1 MIPKQAYKQL
11 VLSMLALMIAMSISR
26 FAYTPIL
33 PFMQQD
39 TSMNNQNAG
48 LLATFNYLGYLMGAI
63 IPMFITIKSKVFDL
77 KLYVMIN
84 VISVILMG
92 FSEHFLI
99 WSVLRIIAGITSGT
113 IFVLASNV
121 ALEALRMANKQSISG
136 ILYSAVGIGIF
147 SSSIFIFLYT
157 QAQTWKATWIILG
170 VVALMADIIILTSM
184 KDNPSISKHSTS
196 SNQKQGKALNRAFI
210 IPFSIAYFFEGAG
223 YIVTGTFLVALIK
236 TIPAYADYA
245 ALSWMFVGLGAMPA
259 TLIWSLFA
267 EKIGY
272 KKAIYSALILQ
283 IISVGLPIF
292 SHHML
297 GLIIASM
304 LFGATFLG
312 LTTLF
317 MSKSQELMYH
327 TNQKLNL
334 VSLLTVIY
342 SVGQMLAPMIAG
354 LLIGDSNNYQL
365 ALTFA
370 MILLILGFIFSI
382 ISYRFNAYK

>member
-1 MIPKQAYKQL
+1 M
-11 VLSMLALMIAMSISR
+11 
-26 FAYTPIL
+26 PI
-33 PFMQQD
+33 
-39 TSMNNQNAG
+39 
-48 LLATFNYLGYLMGAI
+48 
-63 IPMFITIKSKVFDL
+63 
-77 KLYVMIN
+77 
-84 VISVILMG
+84 
-92 FSEHFLI
+92 
-99 WSVLRIIAGITSGT
+99 
-113 IFVLASNV
+113 
-121 ALEALRMANKQSISG
+121 
-136 ILYSAVGIGIF
+136 
-147 SSSIFIFLYT
+147 
-157 QAQTWKATWIILG
+157 
-170 VVALMADIIILTSM
+170 
-184 KDNPSISKHSTS
+184 
-196 SNQKQGKALNRAFI
+196 
-210 IPFSIAYFFEGAG
+210 FEGAG

-245 ALSWMFVGLGAMPA
+245 LSWMFVGLGAMPA

-267 EKIGY
+267 EKFGY

-297 GLIIASM
+297 GLIVASM

-342 SVGQMLAPMIAG
+342 SVGQMIAPMIAG
-354 LLIGDSNNYQL
+354 VLIGDSNNYQL

-370 MILLILGFIFSI
+370 MILLILGFIFSV

>member
-1 MIPKQAYKQL
+1 MIPNQAYKQL

-48 LLATFNYLGYLMGAI
+48 LLATFNYLGYLIGAI

-77 KLYVMIN
+77 KLYVVIN

-92 FSEHFLI
+92 FSEHFMI

-147 SSSIFIFLYT
+147 ISSIFIFLYT
-157 QAQTWKATWIILG
+157 QAQTWKTTWIILG
-170 VVALMADIIILTSM
+170 IVALMAGIIILISM
-184 KDNPSISKHSTS
+184 KDNPSISIHSTS
-196 SNQKQGKALNRAFI
+196 SNQNQGRALNRAFI

-245 ALSWMFVGLGAMPA
+245 ALSWMFVGLGAIPA

-317 MSKSQELMYH
+317 MAKSQELMDH

-334 VSLLTVIY
+334 VSLLTVLY
-342 SVGQMLAPMIAG
+342 SVGQMIAPMIAG
-354 LLIGDSNNYQL
+354 VLIGDSNNYQL

-370 MILLILGFIFSI
+370 MILLILGFIFSV
-382 ISYRFNAYK
+382 ISYKFDAYK

>member
-99 WSVLRIIAGITSGT
+99 WSVLRIIAGVTSGT
-113 IFVLASNV
+113 IFVVASNV

-170 VVALMADIIILTSM
+170 VVALMAGIIILTSM

-196 SNQKQGKALNRAFI
+196 SNQNQGKALNRAFI

-297 GLIIASM
+297 GLIVASM

-342 SVGQMLAPMIAG
+342 SVGQMIAPMIAG
-354 LLIGDSNNYQL
+354 VLIGDSNNYQL

-370 MILLILGFIFSI
+370 MILLILGFIFSV

>member
-99 WSVLRIIAGITSGT
+99 WSVLRIIAGITSGM
-113 IFVLASNV
+113 IFVVASNV

-170 VVALMADIIILTSM
+170 VVALMAGIIILTSM

-196 SNQKQGKALNRAFI
+196 SNQNQGKALNRAFI

-297 GLIIASM
+297 GLIVASM

-342 SVGQMLAPMIAG
+342 SVGQMIAPMIAG
-354 LLIGDSNNYQL
+354 VLIGDSNNYQL

-370 MILLILGFIFSI
+370 MILLILGFIFSV

>member
-113 IFVLASNV
+113 IFVVASNV

-170 VVALMADIIILTSM
+170 VVALMAGIIILTSM

-196 SNQKQGKALNRAFI
+196 SNQNQGKALNRAFI

-236 TIPAYADYA
+236 TIPAYIDYA

-297 GLIIASM
+297 GLIVASM

-342 SVGQMLAPMIAG
+342 SVGQMIAPMIAG
-354 LLIGDSNNYQL
+354 VLIGDSNNYQL

-370 MILLILGFIFSI
+370 MILLILGFIFSV

>member
-113 IFVLASNV
+113 IFVVASNV

-157 QAQTWKATWIILG
+157 QTQTWKATWIILG
-170 VVALMADIIILTSM
+170 VVALMAGIIILTSM

-196 SNQKQGKALNRAFI
+196 SNQNQGKALNRAFI

-297 GLIIASM
+297 GLIVASM

-342 SVGQMLAPMIAG
+342 SVGQMIAPMIAG
-354 LLIGDSNNYQL
+354 VLIGDSNNYQL

-370 MILLILGFIFSI
+370 MILLILGFIFSV

>member
-113 IFVLASNV
+113 IFVVASNV

-170 VVALMADIIILTSM
+170 VVALMAGIIILTSM
-184 KDNPSISKHSTS
+184 KDNPSISKHSAS
-196 SNQKQGKALNRAFI
+196 SNQNQGKALNRAFI

-297 GLIIASM
+297 GLIVASM

-342 SVGQMLAPMIAG
+342 SVGQMIAPMIAG
-354 LLIGDSNNYQL
+354 VLIGDSNNYQL

-370 MILLILGFIFSI
+370 MILLILGFIFSV

>member
-113 IFVLASNV
+113 IFVVASNV

-170 VVALMADIIILTSM
+170 VVALMAGIIILTSM

-196 SNQKQGKALNRAFI
+196 SNQNQGKALNHAFI

-297 GLIIASM
+297 GLIVASM

-342 SVGQMLAPMIAG
+342 SVGQMIAPMIAG
-354 LLIGDSNNYQL
+354 VLIGDSNNYQL

-370 MILLILGFIFSI
+370 MILLILGFIFSV

>member
-11 VLSMLALMIAMSISR
+11 VLSMLALMIPMSISR

-113 IFVLASNV
+113 IFVVASNV

-170 VVALMADIIILTSM
+170 VVALMAGIIILTSM

-196 SNQKQGKALNRAFI
+196 SNQNQGKALNRAFI

-297 GLIIASM
+297 GLIVASM

-342 SVGQMLAPMIAG
+342 SVGQMIAPMIAG
-354 LLIGDSNNYQL
+354 VLIGDSNNYQL

-370 MILLILGFIFSI
+370 MILLILGFIFSV

>member
-113 IFVLASNV
+113 IFVVASNV

-170 VVALMADIIILTSM
+170 VVALMVGIIILTSM

-196 SNQKQGKALNRAFI
+196 SNQNQGKALNRAFI

-297 GLIIASM
+297 GLIVASM

-342 SVGQMLAPMIAG
+342 SVGQMIAPMIAG
-354 LLIGDSNNYQL
+354 VLIGDSNNYQL

-370 MILLILGFIFSI
+370 MILLILGFIFSV

>member
-113 IFVLASNV
+113 IFVVASNV

-170 VVALMADIIILTSM
+170 GVALMAGIIILTSM

-196 SNQKQGKALNRAFI
+196 SNQNQGKALNRAFI

-297 GLIIASM
+297 GLIVASM

-342 SVGQMLAPMIAG
+342 SVGQMIAPMIAG
-354 LLIGDSNNYQL
+354 VLIGDSNNYQL

-370 MILLILGFIFSI
+370 MILLILGFIFSV

>member
-170 VVALMADIIILTSM
+170 VVALMAGIIILTSM

>member
-48 LLATFNYLGYLMGAI
+48 LLATFNYLGYLIGAI

-170 VVALMADIIILTSM
+170 VVALMAGIIILTSM

-196 SNQKQGKALNRAFI
+196 SNQNQGKALNRAFI

-370 MILLILGFIFSI
+370 MILLILGFIFSV